1 MTGPAEPAIPKAC
14 VIGHRVAYS
23 RSPMIHNHW
32 LRSLGLRGGYEL
44 MDIAPE
50 AFPEFFRN
58 LADRG
63 YVGGNVTTPHKDAAF
78 RLVDHREGPAEAI
91 GAVNTVWY
99 EGDRLVGGNTDFI
112 GFLAHLDESAPGW
125 DERGPAVVIGAGG
138 AARALVYG
146 LLDRGLEVAV
156 VNRTPEKAHALV
168 GRFAGNATA
177 HALSEIERLLPRAR
191 LLANAS
197 SLGAIGQP
205 SLDIDLAPLHPEA
218 VVCDINYVPLKTA
231 LLRAAEQRGYR
242 VADGLGMLMH
252 QAVPGFARWFG
263 TRPRVT
269 PQLRALLEADIRA
282 KTAANTGA

>member
-1 MTGPAEPAIPKAC
+1 MTGPAIPKAC
-14 VIGHRVAYS
+14 VMGHRVAYS

-32 LRSLGLRGGYEL
+32 LRSLGLTGTYEL

-58 LADRG
+58 LAGHG

-99 EGDRLVGGNTDFI
+99 DGDRLVGGNTDCI
-112 GFLAHLDESAPGW
+112 GFLANLDEFAPGW
-125 DERGPAVVIGAGG
+125 DQAGPALVIGAGG
-138 AARALVYG
+138 AARAIAYG
-146 LLDRGLEVAV
+146 LLERGLEVAV
-156 VNRTPEKAHALV
+156 ANRTPEKAHALARHF
-168 GRFAGNATA
+168 GRQVSA
-177 HALSEIERLLPRAR
+177 HALSELARLLPQAR
-191 LLANAS
+191 LLVNAS

-205 SLDIDLAPLHPEA
+205 SLDIDVAALHPDA

-231 LLRAAEQRGYR
+231 LLRAAELRGHR

-263 TRPRVT
+263 STPRVT
-269 PQLRALLEADIRA
+269 PQLRALLEADVRA
-282 KTAANTGA
+282 NTAANTGA

>member
-14 VIGHRVAYS
+14 VMGHRVAYS

-91 GAVNTVWY
+91 EAVNTVWY

-112 GFLAHLDESAPGW
+112 GFLAHLDESASGW

-156 VNRTPEKAHALV
+156 MNRTPEKAHALV
-168 GRFAGNATA
+168 GRFAGNVTA
-177 HALSEIERLLPRAR
+177 HVLFEIERLLPQAR

-231 LLRAAEQRGYR
+231 LLRAAEQRGHR

-269 PQLRALLEADIRA
+269 PELRALLEADIRA
-282 KTAANTGA
+282 KTGANTGA

>member
-1 MTGPAEPAIPKAC
+1 MTGPAIPKAC
-14 VIGHRVAYS
+14 VMGHRVAYS

-32 LRSLGLRGGYEL
+32 LRSLRLNGTYEL
-44 MDIAPE
+44 VDVSPE

-99 EGDRLVGGNTDFI
+99 EGDRLVGGNSDFI
-112 GFLAHLDESAPGW
+112 GFLANLDASAPGW
-125 DERGPAVVIGAGG
+125 GEPGPALVIGAGG
-138 AARALVYG
+138 AARAIVYA
-146 LLDRGLEVAV
+146 LLERGLKVAV
-156 VNRTPEKAHALV
+156 VNRTPEKADALARHF
-168 GRFAGNATA
+168 GRQVSAQ
-177 HALSEIERLLPRAR
+177 ALSELTRLLPQAR

-205 SLDIDLAPLHPEA
+205 SLDIDLAPLHPDA

-231 LLRAAEQRGYR
+231 LLQAAELRGHR

-263 TRPRVT
+263 STPRVT

>member
-1 MTGPAEPAIPKAC
+1 MTEPAEPSIPKAC
-14 VIGHRVAYS
+14 VMGHRVAYS

-32 LRSLGLRGGYEL
+32 LRSLGLRGAYEL
-44 MDIAPE
+44 MDVSPE

-78 RLVDHREGPAEAI
+78 RLVDHREGAAAAI

-99 EGDRLVGGNTDFI
+99 EGDRLVGGNTDCI
-112 GFLAHLDESAPGW
+112 GFLANLDESAPGW
-125 DERGPAVVIGAGG
+125 DERGPALVIGAGG
-138 AARALVYG
+138 AARAIVYA
-146 LLDRGLEVAV
+146 LLERGLKVAV

-168 GRFAGNATA
+168 SRFGRKVTT
-177 HALSEIERLLPRAR
+177 HAPSELARLLPQVR

-197 SLGAIGQP
+197 ALGAIGQP

-231 LLRAAEQRGYR
+231 LLRAAELRGR
-242 VADGLGMLMH
+242 RIADGLGLLMH
-252 QAVPGFARWFG
+252 QAVLGFVRWFG
-263 TRPRVT
+263 STPRVT
-269 PQLRALLEADIRA
+269 PELRARLEADIRA

>member
-1 MTGPAEPAIPKAC
+1 MTGSAELRTRKAC
-14 VIGHRVAYS
+14 VMGHRVAYS
-23 RSPMIHNHW
+23 RSPMIHNYW
-32 LRSLGLRGGYEL
+32 LRSLGLSGAYEL

-50 AFPEFFRN
+50 AFPDFFRN
-58 LADRG
+58 LAGHG

-99 EGDRLVGGNTDFI
+99 EGDRLVGGNTDFL
-112 GFLAHLDESAPGW
+112 GFLAHLDQSAPGW
-125 DERGPAVVIGAGG
+125 DDRGPALVIGAGG

-146 LLDRGLEVAV
+146 LLNRGLDVAV
-156 VNRTPEKAHALV
+156 VNRTPEKARALV
-168 GRFAGNATA
+168 RHFGEKPTA
-177 HALSEIERLLPRAR
+177 HPLSEIERLLPQAR

-197 SLGAIGQP
+197 SLGATGQP
-205 SLDIDLAPLHPEA
+205 TLDIDLKALHPEA

-231 LLRAAEQRGYR
+231 LLRAAELRGHR

-263 TRPRVT
+263 AT
-269 PQLRALLEADIRA
+269 PQITPELRALLEADIGA
-282 KTAANTGA
+282 QKAANTGA

>member
-1 MTGPAEPAIPKAC
+1 MTGPAIPKAC
-14 VIGHRVAYS
+14 VMGHRVAYS

-32 LRSLGLRGGYEL
+32 LRSLGLSGAYEL

-58 LADRG
+58 LAGHG

-112 GFLAHLDESAPGW
+112 GFLANLDESAPGW
-125 DERGPAVVIGAGG
+125 DEPGPALVIGAGG
-138 AARALVYG
+138 AARAIVYA

-156 VNRTPEKAHALV
+156 ANRTPEKAHALARHF
-168 GRFAGNATA
+168 GRQVTA
-177 HALSEIERLLPRAR
+177 YSPLEIARLLPQAR

-197 SLGAIGQP
+197 SLGAVGQP
-205 SLDIDLAPLHPEA
+205 SLDVDLAPLHPEA
-218 VVCDINYVPLKTA
+218 VVCDINYVPVKTA
-231 LLRAAEQRGYR
+231 LLRAAELRGHR

-263 TRPRVT
+263 STPRVT
-269 PQLRALLEADIRA
+269 PELRALLEADIRA
-282 KTAANTGA
+282 KTAANKGA